1 VTASLT
7 RSLATCG
14 VWAYAVVLHA
24 YPPALRREFGESM
37 LQAFRDLTRDACRR
51 SGLAG
56 LLRLWIVTLI
66 DTSASLITSY
76 RRDANPMAVPALL
89 CGATYALLL
98 TAAIAYGA
106 LNFAQFYEPPS
117 YTRFNGNAGHDET
130 LLLAGYLDALD
141 GELGRYR
148 TYVRG
153 ANVVLAL
160 MLGVVAGLF
169 GVVQRSVWHGA
180 ALFATA
186 VVLTAGSLEL
196 MPTIWFPLDRHP
208 VGFVWL
214 MATPLGLFTSIIV
227 WLIGR
232 VSLSRSHILT

>member
-1 VTASLT
+1 MSGTLT
-7 RSLATCG
+7 RCLATCG

-24 YPPALRREFGESM
+24 YPPAFRREFGEPMS
-37 LQAFRDLTRDACRR
+37 QAFRDVTRDACRR

-66 DTSASLITSY
+66 DTSASVVTSY
-76 RRDANPMAVPALL
+76 RRDSSPMSVPALVG
-89 CGATYALLL
+89 GAIYAALL

-106 LNFAQFYEPPS
+106 LSFAQFYEPPS
-117 YTRFNGNAGHDET
+117 FTRFNGNAVHDEN
-130 LLLAGYLDALD
+130 LLIAGYVEALD

-148 TYVRG
+148 SYVRG

-169 GVVQRSVWHGA
+169 GVVQRSVSHGA
-180 ALFATA
+180 AVFAIGVA
-186 VVLTAGSLEL
+186 LTTGMLEL
-196 MPTIWFPLDRHP
+196 MPTLWFPLDRHP
-208 VGFVWL
+208 VGFVWIR
-214 MATPLGLFTSIIV
+214 AVPLGLCTGIVV

-232 VSLSRSHILT
+232 VPLRRSHVLT